1 MPDWQGE
8 LGAQKS
14 AATVLVLFI
23 PSVDRLGDP
32 IDQEHWVI
40 EALSVLGKNFGGATA
55 FPQGRGVWRDDE
67 RGGQLIY
74 DDPVIIQCY
83 TNETDLEKN
92 VEDLRDFLNRMG
104 REARQ
109 GAVGLVIDGDYLEIR
124 FPVKEDIENGEE
136 R

>member
-1 MPDWQGE
+1 MPDWQGK

-32 IDQEHWVI
+32 IDQEHWVT
-40 EALSVLGKNFGGATA
+40 SVLGKSFGGATA

-67 RGGQLIY
+67 RGGQLIH